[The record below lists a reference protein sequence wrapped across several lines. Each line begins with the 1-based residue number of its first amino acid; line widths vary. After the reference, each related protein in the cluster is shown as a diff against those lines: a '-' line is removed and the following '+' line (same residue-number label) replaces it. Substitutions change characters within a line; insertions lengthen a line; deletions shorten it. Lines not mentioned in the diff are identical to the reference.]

1 MRTLF
6 PPDTWPPLNVQGILF
21 GPVIAL
27 PSEYEVYDF
36 SGGYDPERALTHPYG
51 VGKYDEHRPGMYEG
65 EQFDGIRNIHVGID
79 IGTPQGEPVLAFFD
93 GTIFKLG
100 DNALPYDYGPT
111 IITRHRWLDQTVF
124 ALHGH
129 LSRASLKGWQEGD
142 TFEKG
147 QVLAHVGNRHENGG
161 WNPHLHFQLSMIE
174 PETHDLPGAVS
185 AADRDWARRA
195 FPDPQL
201 VLGTLY

>member
-1 MRTLF
+1 MTRPNPPKLRTDGLS
-6 PPDTWPPLNVQGILF
+6 F
-21 GPVIAL
+21 GPVIRL

-36 SGGYDPERALTHPYG
+36 SDGYDPDRKLTHDYG
-51 VGKYDEHRPGMYEG
+51 VGKYDEFRPGMYEG
-65 EQFDGIRNIHVGID
+65 EQFQGIRNIHVGID
-79 IGTPQGEPVLAFFD
+79 IGTPAGESVHAFFA

-100 DNALPYDYGPT
+100 DNALAYDYGPT
-111 IITRHRWLDQTVF
+111 IITRHQWLDQTVF

-129 LSRASLKGWQEGD
+129 LSRASLEDWKEGD
-142 TFEKG
+142 RFEMG
-147 QVLAHVGNRHENGG
+147 AVLAHVGQCHENGG
-161 WNPHLHFQLSMIE
+161 WNPHLHFQLSLIE

-185 AADRDWARRA
+185 AADRDWARQA